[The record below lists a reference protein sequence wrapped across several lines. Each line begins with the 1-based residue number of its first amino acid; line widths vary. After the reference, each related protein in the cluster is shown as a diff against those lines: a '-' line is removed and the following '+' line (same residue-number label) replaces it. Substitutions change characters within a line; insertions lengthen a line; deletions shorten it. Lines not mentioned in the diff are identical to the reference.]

1 MRQKENETTADPL
14 TPEELTELQKL
25 LQTDNIA
32 PVDRMTFGRR
42 LAEIII
48 RVRKI
53 DSKTLRCFVRI
64 VTAWC
69 MFQRPWLTVPG
80 TQAPCWTVTR
90 GMDEPEQRPSYFLG
104 VGDKRSTWSESRIP

>member
-1 MRQKENETTADPL
+1 MRQKENETTPDPL

-48 RVRKI
+48 RVRNL
-53 DSKTLRCFVRI
+53 SKRR
-64 VTAWC
+64 
-69 MFQRPWLTVPG
+69 QR
-80 TQAPCWTVTR
+80 
-90 GMDEPEQRPSYFLG
+90 
-104 VGDKRSTWSESRIP
+104 K